1 MNKYNNKKG
10 FFKVLIVII
19 ITLFVIFVTGRFLIK
34 SFVYPLNHFDIVKDE
49 AAKNNLDPYLVMAI
63 IKTESG
69 FKKDATSN
77 KEAKGLM
84 QIMDSTANDINNKTN
99 IVDEVGDNLYD
110 ENVNIALGCKYF
122 SSLINKYNGNYYL
135 AICAYNAGMGNI
147 DKWIEQRI
155 IDSNLNEFRNVNLPF
170 SETKKYLK
178 KVMTSYKMYKV
189 LYK

>member
-1 MNKYNNKKG
+1 MNKHNNRKG
-10 FFKVLIVII
+10 VLKLFII
-19 ITLFVIFVTGRFLIK
+19 IIIILAVLFFIGYLLLK
-34 SFVYPLNHFDIVKDE
+34 KFVYPLNHFDIVKKE
-49 AAKNNLDPYLVMAI
+49 AANNGLDPYLVMAI

-99 IVDEVGDNLYD
+99 IVDDVGDNLYD

-122 SSLINKYNGNYYL
+122 SSLVNKYNGNYYL
-135 AICAYNAGMGNI
+135 AICAYNAGMGNV
-147 DKWIEQRI
+147 DKWIDQGI
-155 IDSNLNEFRNVNLPF
+155 IDSSLNEFWNIILPF
-170 SETKKYLK
+170 SETEKYLK
-178 KVMTSYKMYKV
+178 KVMISYKVYKI

>member
-10 FFKVLIVII
+10 FVKILII
-19 ITLFVIFVTGRFLIK
+19 IIIILAVLFMLGCLFIK
-34 SFVYPLNHFDIVKDE
+34 KFVYPLNHFDIVKEE

-84 QIMDSTANDINNKTN
+84 QIIDSTANDINNKTN

-122 SSLINKYNGNYYL
+122 SSLVSRYNGNYYL
-135 AICAYNAGMGNI
+135 AICAYNAGMGNV
-147 DKWIEQRI
+147 DKWIEQGI
-155 IDSNLNEFRNVNLPF
+155 IDSNLNEFWNVNLPF

-178 KVMTSYKMYKV
+178 KVMISYKMYKM

>member
-1 MNKYNNKKG
+1 MNKYIKKG
-10 FFKVLIVII
+10 FVKILII
-19 ITLFVIFVTGRFLIK
+19 IIIILAVLFMLGCLFIK
-34 SFVYPLNHFDIVKDE
+34 KFVYPLNHFDIVKEE

-84 QIMDSTANDINNKTN
+84 QIIDSTANDINNKTN

-122 SSLINKYNGNYYL
+122 SSLVSRYNGNYYL
-135 AICAYNAGMGNI
+135 AICAYNAGMGNV
-147 DKWIEQRI
+147 DKWIEQGI
-155 IDSNLNEFRNVNLPF
+155 IDSNLNEFWNVNLPF

-178 KVMTSYKMYKV
+178 KVMISYKMYKM